1 MANLEDFL
9 PEVSPEVIGCPEPS
23 IIIAIRNSA
32 IEFCEK
38 SLYWAVN
45 LDPIDIV
52 ANQHTYPL
60 DSPETDSLVASVLVA
75 MHDGQP
81 LDPTSE
87 DLLDL
92 NWPTYQNKY
101 KNVLRYGLGDPWRT
115 VVVTKPA
122 LFYSPTPR
130 EIRMVGI
137 PEASLVDGLTIKAG
151 VKPNPTADDVGDII
165 YEDYHETIA
174 WGALYR
180 LMSQSNKAWTD
191 KKMAVDYRGLFEEK
205 VSEAKGRRLSGYNR
219 QDQGVI
225 RTKVYY

>member
-1 MANLEDFL
+1 MANLDDFL
-9 PEVSPEVIGCPEPS
+9 PEISPEVAGCPEPS
-23 IIIAIRNSA
+23 IIIAARNSV

-45 LDPIDIV
+45 LDPIDVV
-52 ANQHTYPL
+52 ANEHTYPL
-60 DSPETDSLVASVLVA
+60 DSPESDSIVTGILVA
-75 MHDGQP
+75 MHDGMP

-92 NWPTYQNKY
+92 EWPSYQNKY
-101 KNVLRYGLGDPWRT
+101 KNVLRYGLGEPWRT
-115 VVVTKPA
+115 TVVTKPA
-122 LFYSPTPR
+122 LFFGPTPR
-130 EIRMVGI
+130 EIRLVGI

-151 VKPNPTADDVGDII
+151 IKPNPTSEEVGDIVF
-165 YEDYHETIA
+165 EDYHEAIA

-180 LMSQSNKAWTD
+180 LLMQAGKAWAN
-191 KKMAVDYRGLFEEK
+191 KEMAVSYKALFDEK
-205 VSEAKGRRLSGYNR
+205 VNEAKGRRLAGYNR